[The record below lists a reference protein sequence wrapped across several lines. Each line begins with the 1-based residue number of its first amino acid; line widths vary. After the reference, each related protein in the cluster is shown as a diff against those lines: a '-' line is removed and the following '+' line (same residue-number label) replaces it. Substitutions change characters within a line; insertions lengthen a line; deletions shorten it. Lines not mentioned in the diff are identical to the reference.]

1 LPPSRARGRSPIA
14 RPVSFLFRFIIL
26 TDAHI
31 SNHVVLLEGAG
42 EGRGWRPGG
51 AAGAALKCGDAVDYA
66 DVVFPNPPLPL
77 PFPPSVA
84 NPGPL
89 GLFAFALTTALLQVS
104 GYWGRVGGGG
114 PALWWAAAEGRIDQ

>member
-14 RPVSFLFRFIIL
+14 RLVSFLFRFIIL
-26 TDAHI
+26 TNAHI

-66 DVVFPNPPLPL
+66 DVVFP
-77 PFPPSVA
+77 
-84 NPGPL
+84 
-89 GLFAFALTTALLQVS
+89 
-104 GYWGRVGGGG
+104 
-114 PALWWAAAEGRIDQ
+114 